1 MGKIRM
7 KKSAG
12 PDEISQECL
21 LLGKSVLA
29 GPLTT
34 IITMPQLKL
43 LVLLPYIEP
52 REKSLEF

>member
-21 LLGKSVLA
+21 LLGKSALA

>member
-1 MGKIRM
+1 MGKTRM

-12 PDEISQECL
+12 PDEISQACL